1 MYLKACSLLFSLL
14 MAAAITVSHAATLT
28 IGSRAT
34 PTLDPHFL
42 FLTTNVAYN
51 QHIYGLLVA
60 KDGDARPIPGLAT
73 SWNAIDDT
81 TWEFKLRK
89 GVKFHDG
96 SEFTAEDVVFS
107 IERIPNVPNNPNPY
121 TGTIRTIV
129 KMEVVDPH
137 TIRFK
142 TDGVNPYL
150 PDDFGEV
157 IIASKKHGKGAST
170 ADFNSGKAA
179 IGTGPFK
186 VVEHVHGERLV
197 LERFDDYWGEK
208 PAWDR
213 VVFKIISDDAAR
225 VAALLGGDVDMIDFV
240 PPTDVGHLDSNPDVT
255 VFKRPSD
262 RIIYFFANQRSGASP
277 YLTDK
282 SGKPLDKNPLQD
294 LRVRKAI
301 SKALDRQAIYSVVM
315 EGLAAPAGQTVPEGW
330 FGYNPALG
338 VEPYDP
344 DGAKELLAS
353 AGYPDG
359 FGLTIHGP
367 NNRYVNDA
375 KLCQA
380 AGQMLARIGIDV
392 KVDTMPKAVFFPKIR
407 VPNVE
412 FSFGL
417 LGWGNSPY
425 PASGHIGLMHTY
437 NKDKGL
443 GTYNR
448 SGYSNAE
455 YDAAIE
461 KAVATVD
468 DAERESLEQKA
479 VMIAMDD
486 LAVIP
491 LHVQF
496 TIAAARKGIDFSPR
510 ADEAV
515 FAMNAKPVK

>member
-1 MYLKACSLLFSLL
+1 MRKLTFGLGLILGSVFTSLGAS
-14 MAAAITVSHAATLT
+14 AETLT
-28 IGSRAT
+28 IGARAT

-42 FLTTNVAYN
+42 FLTTNIAYN
-51 QHIYGLLVA
+51 SHIYGLLVA
-60 KDGDARPIPGLAT
+60 RDENARRTPDLAT
-73 SWNAIDDT
+73 SWEAIDDT

-121 TGTIRTIV
+121 TGTVRSIV
-129 KMEVVDPH
+129 DMEIVDPH
-137 TIRFK
+137 TVRFK

-150 PDDFGEV
+150 PDDLTEV
-157 IIASKKHGKGAST
+157 IIVSKKAGEGATT

-179 IGTGPFK
+179 IGTGPYK
-186 VVEHVHGERLV
+186 VAEHVHGERLV
-197 LERFDDYWGEK
+197 LARHEDYWGEK

-225 VAALLGGDVDMIDFV
+225 VAALLGADVDMIDFV
-240 PPTDVGHLDSNPDVT
+240 PPTDVGHLETNSKIS

-262 RIIYFFANQRSGASP
+262 RIIYFFPNVRQETSP

-282 SGKPLDKNPLQD
+282 NGKPLDENPLRD
-294 LRVRKAI
+294 RRVRLAI
-301 SKALDRQAIYSVVM
+301 SKAINRPAIFEKVM
-315 EGLAAPAGQTVPEGW
+315 ENLAAPAGQTVPEGW
-330 FGYNPALG
+330 FGYDPEIK

-344 DGAKELLAS
+344 DGAKKLLAE

-367 NNRYVNDA
+367 NNRYVNDD
-375 KLCQA
+375 KICQTV
-380 AGQMLARIGIDV
+380 GQLLARIGMAV
-392 KVDTMPKAVFFPKIR
+392 KVDTMPKAAYFPKIK

-425 PASGHIGLMHTY
+425 PASGHLGLMHTY
-437 NKDKGL
+437 DKDKGF

-448 SGYSNAE
+448 AGYSNPE
-455 YDAAIE
+455 YDRAIE
-461 KAVATVD
+461 KAVSTVD
-468 DAERESLEQKA
+468 DAAREKLERQA
-479 VMIAMDD
+479 VKIAMDD
-486 LAVIP
+486 LALIP
-491 LHVQF
+491 MHVQF
-496 TIAAARKGIDFSPR
+496 TIAAARKGIEFTPR
-510 ADEAV
+510 ADEAT
-515 FAMNAKPVK
+515 FAMNARPTQ

>member
-1 MYLKACSLLFSLL
+1 MYLKVCSLLFSVL

-73 SWNAIDDT
+73 SWKAIDDT

-121 TGTIRTIV
+121 TGTIRSIV

-157 IIASKKHGKGAST
+157 IIASKKHGEGAST

-179 IGTGPFK
+179 IGTGPFR

-213 VVFKIISDDAAR
+213 V
-225 VAALLGGDVDMIDFV
+225 
-240 PPTDVGHLDSNPDVT
+240 
-255 VFKRPSD
+255 
-262 RIIYFFANQRSGASP
+262 
-277 YLTDK
+277 
-282 SGKPLDKNPLQD
+282 
-294 LRVRKAI
+294 
-301 SKALDRQAIYSVVM
+301 
-315 EGLAAPAGQTVPEGW
+315 
-330 FGYNPALG
+330 
-338 VEPYDP
+338 
-344 DGAKELLAS
+344 
-353 AGYPDG
+353 
-359 FGLTIHGP
+359 
-367 NNRYVNDA
+367 
-375 KLCQA
+375 
-380 AGQMLARIGIDV
+380 
-392 KVDTMPKAVFFPKIR
+392 
-407 VPNVE
+407 
-412 FSFGL
+412 
-417 LGWGNSPY
+417 
-425 PASGHIGLMHTY
+425 
-437 NKDKGL
+437 
-443 GTYNR
+443 
-448 SGYSNAE
+448 
-455 YDAAIE
+455 
-461 KAVATVD
+461 
-468 DAERESLEQKA
+468 
-479 VMIAMDD
+479 
-486 LAVIP
+486 
-491 LHVQF
+491 
-496 TIAAARKGIDFSPR
+496 
-510 ADEAV
+510 
-515 FAMNAKPVK
+515 